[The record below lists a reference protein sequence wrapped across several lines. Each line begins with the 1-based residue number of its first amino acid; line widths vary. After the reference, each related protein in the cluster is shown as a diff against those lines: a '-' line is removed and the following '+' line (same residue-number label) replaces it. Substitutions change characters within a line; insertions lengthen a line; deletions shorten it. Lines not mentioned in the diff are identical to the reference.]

1 MDEKPAMVSSGLPL
15 ELQQPDDRPW
25 RVVLIDD
32 EADIREVTALAI
44 QDAGYLVDTASDG
57 ASGLL
62 LCEKLLPRIVITDI
76 RMPGDLDGIGVLE
89 RLKKSRP
96 DVEVIVITAFGDVD
110 IAVRALQLDASDF
123 ITKPI
128 DDTALQ
134 TALNRAKGRFLSRK
148 RVSDYLDLLRR
159 ENARTNQELLSNMA
173 YRRSLMDSSMDGIL
187 GLDPDGKV
195 KEFNKSMADIS
206 GYDRR
211 QAVGILSLAD
221 FFESRTAADLTH
233 ALESRRHGG
242 EDRLIVYETE
252 LLSKKGRHV
261 PVQVSAGRIKRDGG
275 NLGTVWFFKD
285 LRTIR
290 HLEREMTDQARVL
303 QQDKMMSLGRLAA
316 SVVHEIN
323 NPLSGILNYLKLML
337 RLMDRGEV
345 GGQQADRFKEYLM
358 IVERETARCSN
369 IISNLLRFSRRDT
382 ETFEPVSI
390 ADLVER
396 AALLIRHK
404 CELSNVE
411 LTLDIAGDLPMVN
424 GSANQLQQCLLNL
437 LINAVDAMPDGGQI
451 RVVSTRE
458 PGPKVCIRV
467 TDTGKGIAEKDLPY
481 IFEPFYTA
489 SKDGQGVGLGLSTVY
504 GIISRHKGT
513 VTAQNGENGGAVF
526 SIKLPV

>member
-1 MDEKPAMVSSGLPL
+1 M
-15 ELQQPDDRPW
+15 ELQHSDDPPW

-44 QDAGYLVDTASDG
+44 QDAGFRVDTASDG
-57 ASGLL
+57 TSGLA
-62 LCEKLLPRIVITDI
+62 LCEKVKPRIVITDI
-76 RMPGDLDGIGVLE
+76 RMPGGLDGIAVLE

-96 DVEVIVITAFGDVD
+96 QIEVIVITAFGDVD

-128 DDTALQ
+128 DAAALQ
-134 TALNRAKGRFLSRK
+134 TALDRAKNRFLSRK
-148 RVSDYLDLLRR
+148 KVADYLDLLGR
-159 ENARTNQELLSNMA
+159 ENARTNRELLGNIA
-173 YRRSLMDSSMDGIL
+173 YRRSLIDSSMDGIL

-206 GYDRR
+206 GHDRS
-211 QAVGILSLAD
+211 QAVGLLSFGD
-221 FFESRTAADLTH
+221 FFEPAVAADLMR
-233 ALESRRHGG
+233 ALESPRHGG
-242 EDRLIVYETE
+242 KDRLMVYETK
-252 LLSKKGRHV
+252 LLAKSGRHV
-261 PVQVSAGRIKRDGG
+261 PVQVSAGGIRGEGG
-275 NLGTVWFFKD
+275 RLGVVWFFKD

-290 HLEREMTDQARVL
+290 RLEREMTDQARVL
-303 QQDKMMSLGRLAA
+303 HQDKMMSLGRLAA

-337 RLMDRGEV
+337 RHLDKGDV
-345 GGQQADRFKEYLM
+345 GGEKADQFREYLS

-369 IISNLLRFSRRDT
+369 IISNLLRFSRRDA

-390 ADLVER
+390 SDLVER

-404 CELSNVE
+404 CALSNVALE
-411 LTLDIAGDLPMVN
+411 LDTAQDLPMVN

-437 LINAVDAMPDGGQI
+437 LINAVDAMPNGGQI
-451 RVVSTRE
+451 RVVSTCV

-467 TDTGKGIAEKDLPY
+467 ADTGKGIAKKDLPY

-489 SKDGQGVGLGLSTVY
+489 SKEGQGVGLGLSTVY
-504 GIISRHKGT
+504 GIVLRHNGT
-513 VTAQNGENGGAVF
+513 VTAKNGENGGAVF
-526 SIKLPV
+526 TLELPV